1 MNDVKTADRKPSLSE
16 PEKHFPDEQYFE
28 DFEVGDIFRGNPSTL
43 TEQSIVEFGKAY
55 DPQSFHIDPEAA
67 KKSQFGGLIASGM
80 QTMGLGFKG
89 LIEAGF
95 LKGGGMGSP
104 GLETVRWHQP
114 VRPGDT
120 ITMQARVLRSWP
132 STSRDDRGYIDMSFE
147 VLNQRDE
154 LVLSY
159 TCVEILKPKSAA

>member
-1 MNDVKTADRKPSLSE
+1 
-16 PEKHFPDEQYFE
+16 
-28 DFEVGDIFRGNPSTL
+28 
-43 TEQSIVEFGKAY
+43 
-55 DPQSFHIDPEAA
+55 
-67 KKSQFGGLIASGM
+67 
-80 QTMGLGFKG
+80 
-89 LIEAGF
+89 
-95 LKGGGMGSP
+95 MGSP

-132 STSRDDRGYIDMSFE
+132 STTRDDRGYIDMSFE

-159 TCVEILKPKSAA
+159 TCVEILKRKSAA